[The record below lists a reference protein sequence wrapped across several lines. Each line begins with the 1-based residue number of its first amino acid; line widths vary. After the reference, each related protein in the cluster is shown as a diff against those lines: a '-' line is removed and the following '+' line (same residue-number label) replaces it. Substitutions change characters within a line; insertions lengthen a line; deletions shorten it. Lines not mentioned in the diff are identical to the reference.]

1 MLQLSDTFVVAPAPR
16 GAAIPRWRRQ
26 TSYRRRGCWRLS
38 LDDPAQYSTYV
49 DEAERLRLTRRHAD
63 AQASRS
69 GCRIGG
75 EDDTAT
81 GAPISVR

>member
-1 MLQLSDTFVVAPAPR
+1 RWIDPHSSGSRLAFGTLGDNDPTVSRLKREVVS
-16 GAAIPRWRRQ
+16 RR
-26 TSYRRRGCWRLS
+26 S
-38 LDDPAQYSTYV
+38 QYSAYV
-49 DEAERLRLTRRHAD
+49 DAAERLRLTRRHVD

-81 GAPISVR
+81 GAPISAR